1 MLAAT
6 SRRRVGCVGRSTAAG
21 AVWRRICEALTLLTG
36 TLQIVPG
43 TSQATLPYPPSG
55 RRARTGP
62 LPGGRAPGAE
72 GHGRGRVYLRGGQQ
86 VRAHADMRLVALREA
101 PGTYTTEH
109 RLQPGSCNQDRLG
122 AIFKDFRD
130 ALMQTQRAAPRPGG
144 ARYPAAPIAW
154 PPRKAHR
161 PGSRGWRPTR
171 TP

>member
-1 MLAAT
+1 MPGFMVDMNNYNQAMCPMCRLPQAAGA
-6 SRRRVGCVGRSTAAG
+6 SGASGAAQLPARRPAG

-43 TSQATLPYPPSG
+43 TSQATLSYPPSG

-122 AIFKDFRD
+122 AIFKW
-130 ALMQTQRAAPRPGG
+130 L
-144 ARYPAAPIAW
+144 
-154 PPRKAHR
+154 
-161 PGSRGWRPTR
+161 
-171 TP
+171 